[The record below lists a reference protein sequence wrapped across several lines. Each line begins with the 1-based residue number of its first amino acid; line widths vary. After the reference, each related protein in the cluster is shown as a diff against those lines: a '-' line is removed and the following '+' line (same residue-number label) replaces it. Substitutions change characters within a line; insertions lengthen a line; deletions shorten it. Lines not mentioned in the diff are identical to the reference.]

1 MKNPLLPSIL
11 LALLA
16 IPNTGKG
23 QMPFAVYDSIDIGNI
38 NAWISV
44 HGQLW
49 GDTSGN
55 QPHYEF
61 PKGSGKHIAAR
72 GGLWVGGYDQQN
84 QLRLSA
90 QSPQNAQTDFWPGL
104 KPFDANGDIVQMS
117 FQNPMHGQK
126 SGK

>member
-1 MKNPLLPSIL
+1 MKNQLLPSIL

-55 QPHYEF
+55 QPHCEF

-72 GGLWVGGYDQQN
+72 GGLWLEAMINKTNCGY
-84 QLRLSA
+84 L
-90 QSPQNAQTDFWPGL
+90 L
-104 KPFDANGDIVQMS
+104 KALK
-117 FQNPMHGQK
+117 MHKQI
-126 SGK
+126 SGPV